1 MSELVL
7 IISSLF
13 GVYRILSKFIWIQSR
28 LRFKE
33 VYYVKIG
40 QVSIRNSVV
49 KLFENLTWRT
59 ALRNIFQPLPVLL
72 LTIN

>member
-13 GVYRILSKFIWIQSR
+13 GVYRILSKFVWIQSR

-49 KLFENLTWRT
+49 KLFENLT
-59 ALRNIFQPLPVLL
+59 
-72 LTIN
+72 